1 MKYRWVIYTEGP
13 PVMAD
18 FLTTF
23 GQGPILCVDN
33 TTGEVY
39 YLDGETPTRTGIG
52 PTGYQR
58 GDHLVLSAGAA
69 VGNLGDLGG
78 TAFNSYFQIHSTSQ
92 TETGIQLTKWGND
105 TKGIQNWYGKIR
117 GTGIN
122 DYDPLV
128 LGDRVVTDNIQGSG
142 IGAQT
147 GHIGNV
153 RWVVDK
159 TPTNLGELG
168 GRWSIS
174 TGTGFH
180 STEDPV
186 YYGVHEAIIANCQ
199 QEVYFPGRG
208 TALVDIPAA
217 GTYWNAVVRIGI
229 GTTGQAAMLFDL
241 TGAALTTTPI
251 PGALEVDSTGTLY
264 MTNSAGTR
272 AAVGGGGG
280 GGGGLTFTTIEADLG
295 TAKTGGKFT
304 IAGVGMT
311 TGKPVLIQQAVGP
324 YTGKGT
330 RADEAEMDQVS
341 VSASVTSAT
350 VITAYWASP
359 RRVTGNFKFNYAIGA

>member
-168 GRWSIS
+168 GRWAIS

-229 GTTGQAAMLFDL
+229 GTTDQAAMLFDL

-280 GGGGLTFTTIEADLG
+280 GGSFTLTTVEVDLG
-295 TAKTGGKFT
+295 TKARDSGSFSIT
-304 IAGVGMT
+304 GVGLT
-311 TGKPVLIQQAVGP
+311 VGKPVLIQQAAAA

-330 RADEAEMDQVS
+330 LTDEAELDQ
-341 VSASVTSAT
+341 AT
-350 VITAYWASP
+350 VTGVVVSTTSITAYWRASGP
-359 RRVTGNFKFNYAIGA
+359 MLGNVKFDYAVGA